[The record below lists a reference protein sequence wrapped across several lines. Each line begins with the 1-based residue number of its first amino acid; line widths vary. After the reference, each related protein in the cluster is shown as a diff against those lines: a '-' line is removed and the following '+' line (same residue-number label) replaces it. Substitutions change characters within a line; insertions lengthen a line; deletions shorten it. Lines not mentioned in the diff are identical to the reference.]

1 MYIEEENWTNTVNLF
16 LSYIEG
22 KFAPQILDQTLAT
35 HVQGFDQTF
44 GTHRQG
50 FDQTL
55 ATHVQ
60 GFDQTLGIHR
70 QGFDQ
75 TFGTHRQGFDQ
86 TFGTHRQGF
95 KRFIS
100 KLSFFC
106 LNSWQYACTQNT
118 SFVLLMGTKHKTISK
133 FLIQNL

>member
-35 HVQGFDQTF
+35 HV
-44 GTHRQG
+44 
-50 FDQTL
+50 
-55 ATHVQ
+55 
-60 GFDQTLGIHR
+60 

>member
-35 HVQGFDQTF
+35 HVQGFN
-44 GTHRQG
+44 
-50 FDQTL
+50 QTL
-55 ATHVQ
+55 GTHVQ
-60 GFDQTLGIHR
+60 S
-70 QGFDQ
+70 FDQ
-75 TFGTHRQGFDQ
+75 TFSTHRQGFDQ

-133 FLIQNL
+133 FMIQNL